1 MSANPWEDFA
11 KRGREPHERRAGVA
25 RTGLDGRTKPAG
37 TPAGSADHGEGSGA
51 DAAAMGEP
59 GRSWLTLGGSLGSA
73 VPDRDEPGR
82 VAGDA
87 LDRSPEA
94 VPRASAGSGQVG
106 ETIREPVKGE
116 LELGG
121 RKVDVAQVTMPVP
134 NIRARD
140 DYFVPPDLAGAGWR
154 GRGRGPCRTGRARWP
169 HQRLRPRQIAGHR
182 RPALPVRRLRR
193 GESMPVRDKVV
204 SAAEAVAIIRPG
216 DMVATSG
223 FVGVG
228 TPDAIFVALEER
240 FRATGQP
247 RDLGLLFAAAP
258 GDGKERGLNR
268 LAHDGLIG
276 RVVGGHWSLVPKLG
290 KMAADGL
297 IEAWNLPL
305 GCVSQL
311 FREIAG
317 RRPGLLSRVG
327 LGTFVDPRQGG
338 GKLNAISTR
347 DLVRVTKIDG
357 REWLFYEAF
366 PVEVAIIRGTTADP
380 DGNISMERE
389 ALILDNLAIAMAAK
403 ASKGFV
409 IAQVER
415 LAAADALPAKQVAVP
430 GVLVDCVV
438 LAPPEHHAQ
447 TYGTAFSPAF
457 SGQLRVPLDRI
468 PPLALDERKIIARHC
483 AMELPMG
490 GVVNLGIGMP
500 EAVAAV
506 AKEENLLQQVTL
518 HAEPGIIGGLPQ
530 GGLDFVAAIN
540 PSAIIAQNQQFDFY
554 DGGGLD
560 LACLG
565 MAQADR
571 QGNVNVSRFGGRFA
585 GSGGF
590 INITQNARAL
600 VFAGTFTAGG
610 LRVEAG
616 EGTLRIAHE
625 GRSRKFVATVEQVT
639 FNGGLAASSGQPVL
653 FVTERCVFELTPS
666 GVELVEVAPGI
677 EPERDI
683 LELMDFRPLVR
694 DPKPMDA
701 RLFHAATMGL
711 EAMLLDR
718 PLAARFTLDPAR
730 SMLFIDFAGY
740 RVRRVEQVEAVR
752 EHVKSLVEP
761 LGRKVEAVID
771 YDGCDIDPTIAE
783 AWFDMARDVQ
793 ARFYDKASRYT
804 TSAFMR
810 LKLGDALQRREMA
823 PHVFASAAE
832 TAGPAAE

>member
-1 MSANPWEDFA
+1 M
-11 KRGREPHERRAGVA
+11 
-25 RTGLDGRTKPAG
+25 
-37 TPAGSADHGEGSGA
+37 
-51 DAAAMGEP
+51 
-59 GRSWLTLGGSLGSA
+59 
-73 VPDRDEPGR
+73 
-82 VAGDA
+82 
-87 LDRSPEA
+87 
-94 VPRASAGSGQVG
+94 
-106 ETIREPVKGE
+106 
-116 LELGG
+116 
-121 RKVDVAQVTMPVP
+121 
-134 NIRARD
+134 
-140 DYFVPPDLAGAGWR
+140 
-154 GRGRGPCRTGRARWP
+154 
-169 HQRLRPRQIAGHR
+169 
-182 RPALPVRRLRR
+182 
-193 GESMPVRDKVV
+193 RDKVV

-240 FRATGQP
+240 FLATGQP

-258 GDGKERGLNR
+258 GDGKEKGLNR
-268 LAHDGLIG
+268 LAHDGLI
-276 RVVGGHWSLVPKLG
+276 RRAVGGHWSLVPKLG

-327 LGTFVDPRQGG
+327 IGTFVDPRHGG
-338 GKLNAISTR
+338 GKLNAISVQ
-347 DLVRVTKIDG
+347 DLVRVMEIDG
-357 REWLFYEAF
+357 QEWLFYQAI
-366 PVEVAIIRGTTADP
+366 PVDVAIIRGTTADP

-415 LAAADALPAKQVAVP
+415 LAAADALPAKQVVVP

-438 LAPPEHHAQ
+438 LAPAEHHAQ
-447 TYGTAFSPAF
+447 TYATAFSPAF

-468 PPLALDERKIIARHC
+468 PPLALDERKIIARRC

-518 HAEPGIIGGLPQ
+518 TAEPGIIGGLPQ
-530 GGLDFVAAIN
+530 GGLDFGAAIN

-565 MAQADR
+565 MAQADG

-585 GSGGF
+585 GAGGF

-616 EGTLRIAHE
+616 EGTLRIAQE
-625 GRSRKFVATVEQVT
+625 GRSHKFVAAVEQVT
-639 FNGGLAASSGQPVL
+639 FNGQLAASAGQTGALCHRALRVP
-653 FVTERCVFELTPS
+653 
-666 GVELVEVAPGI
+666 A
-677 EPERDI
+677 
-683 LELMDFRPLVR
+683 
-694 DPKPMDA
+694 DA
-701 RLFHAATMGL
+701 RRSGPGGGGAGHRSGAGHPGPDGFSPDRRRSQADGRAAVPRGGDGPRGHAA
-711 EAMLLDR
+711 R
-718 PLAARFTLDPAR
+718 PPAGRPVRLRPGPIDPVHRFCRLPRAAHGAGRGGARAGALPGRAARPQ
-730 SMLFIDFAGY
+730 G
-740 RVRRVEQVEAVR
+740 RRR
-752 EHVKSLVEP
+752 H
-761 LGRKVEAVID
+761 
-771 YDGCDIDPTIAE
+771 
-783 AWFDMARDVQ
+783 
-793 ARFYDKASRYT
+793 
-804 TSAFMR
+804 R
-810 LKLGDALQRREMA
+810 L
-823 PHVFASAAE
+823 
-832 TAGPAAE
+832 

>member
-1 MSANPWEDFA
+1 MA
-11 KRGREPHERRAGVA
+11 
-25 RTGLDGRTKPAG
+25 
-37 TPAGSADHGEGSGA
+37 
-51 DAAAMGEP
+51 
-59 GRSWLTLGGSLGSA
+59 
-73 VPDRDEPGR
+73 
-82 VAGDA
+82 
-87 LDRSPEA
+87 
-94 VPRASAGSGQVG
+94 
-106 ETIREPVKGE
+106 
-116 LELGG
+116 
-121 RKVDVAQVTMPVP
+121 
-134 NIRARD
+134 
-140 DYFVPPDLAGAGWR
+140 
-154 GRGRGPCRTGRARWP
+154 
-169 HQRLRPRQIAGHR
+169 
-182 RPALPVRRLRR
+182 
-193 GESMPVRDKVV
+193 VRDKVV

-240 FRATGQP
+240 FLATGQP
-247 RDLGLLFAAAP
+247 RELGLLFAAAP

-268 LAHDGLIG
+268 LAHDGLI
-276 RVVGGHWSLVPKLG
+276 RRAVGGHWSLVPKLG

-327 LGTFVDPRQGG
+327 IGTFVDPRMGG
-338 GKLNAISTR
+338 GKLNLISQR
-347 DLVRVTKIDG
+347 DLVRVMEIDG
-357 REWLFYEAF
+357 REWLFYEAI
-366 PVEVAIIRGTTADP
+366 PVDVAIIRGTTADP

-415 LAAADALPAKQVAVP
+415 LAAAGALPAKQVEVP
-430 GVLVDCVV
+430 GILVDCVV
-438 LAPPEHHAQ
+438 VAPPELHQQ
-447 TYGTAFSPAF
+447 TFATSFSAAF
-457 SGQLRVPLDRI
+457 SGQLKVPLDRI
-468 PPLALDERKIIARHC
+468 PPLALDERKIIARRC

-506 AKEENLLQQVTL
+506 AKEENLLEQVTL
-518 HAEPGIIGGLPQ
+518 TAEPGIIGGLPQ
-530 GGLDFVAAIN
+530 GGLDFGAAIN

-565 MAQADR
+565 MAQAD
-571 QGNVNVSRFGGRFA
+571 GHGDVNVSRFGGRFA
-585 GSGGF
+585 GAGGF
-590 INITQNARAL
+590 INITQNARSL

-610 LRVEAG
+610 LRVAAA
-616 EGTLRIAHE
+616 EGSLRIVQE
-625 GRSRKFVATVEQVT
+625 GRSRKFVAAVEQVT
-639 FNGGLAASSGQPVL
+639 FNGRLAAAAGHRVL
-653 FVTERCVFELTPS
+653 YVTERCVFRLTS
-666 GVELVEVAPGI
+666 EGLALIEVAPGI
-677 EPERDI
+677 DLERDI
-683 LELMDFRPLVR
+683 LALMDFRPLVA

-701 RLFHAATMGL
+701 RLFRAAAMGL
-711 EAMLLDR
+711 EGMLLDR
-718 PLAARFTLDPAR
+718 PLADRFTLDPTR

-740 RVRRVEQVEAVR
+740 RVQTTAQVEAVR
-752 EHVKSLVEP
+752 EQVRSLVQP

-771 YDGCDIDPTIAE
+771 YDGCHISAPIAE
-783 AWFDMARDVQ
+783 VWFDMARDVQ
-793 ARFYDKASRYT
+793 TRFYDKASRYT

-823 PHVFASAAE
+823 PHVFESATEGGTTRPTDA
-832 TAGPAAE
+832 

>member
-1 MSANPWEDFA
+1 
-11 KRGREPHERRAGVA
+11 
-25 RTGLDGRTKPAG
+25 L
-37 TPAGSADHGEGSGA
+37 
-51 DAAAMGEP
+51 
-59 GRSWLTLGGSLGSA
+59 
-73 VPDRDEPGR
+73 
-82 VAGDA
+82 
-87 LDRSPEA
+87 
-94 VPRASAGSGQVG
+94 
-106 ETIREPVKGE
+106 
-116 LELGG
+116 
-121 RKVDVAQVTMPVP
+121 
-134 NIRARD
+134 
-140 DYFVPPDLAGAGWR
+140 
-154 GRGRGPCRTGRARWP
+154 
-169 HQRLRPRQIAGHR
+169 
-182 RPALPVRRLRR
+182 
-193 GESMPVRDKVV
+193 RDKVV
-204 SAAEAVAIIRPG
+204 SAAEAVAVIRSG

-228 TPDAIFVALEER
+228 TPDAILAALEER
-240 FRATGQP
+240 FLTTGQP

-268 LAHDGLIG
+268 LAHDGLV
-276 RVVGGHWSLVPKLG
+276 RRAVGGHWSLVPKLG

-327 LGTFVDPRQGG
+327 IGTFVDPRQGG
-338 GKLNAISTR
+338 GKLNAITTR
-347 DLVRVTKIDG
+347 DLVRVMEIDG
-357 REWLFYEAF
+357 REWLFYQAF
-366 PVEVAIIRGTTADP
+366 PVQVAIIRGTTADP

-409 IAQVER
+409 VAQVER
-415 LAAADALPAKQVAVP
+415 LAAANGLPAKQVVIP

-468 PPLALDERKIIARHC
+468 PPLALDERKIIARRC

-506 AKEENLLQQVTL
+506 AMEENLLGQVTL
-518 HAEPGIIGGLPQ
+518 TAEPGIFGGLPQ
-530 GGLDFVAAIN
+530 GGLDFGAAIN

-585 GSGGF
+585 GAGGF
-590 INITQNARAL
+590 INITQNARAV

-610 LRVEAG
+610 LRIEAA
-616 EGTLRIAHE
+616 EGTLRIAQE
-625 GRSRKFVATVEQVT
+625 GRSRKFVAAVEQVT
-639 FNGGLAASSGQPVL
+639 FNGSLAAAAGQRVL
-653 FVTERCVFELTPS
+653 YVTERCVLQLTS
-666 GVELVEVAPGI
+666 AGLALVEVAPGI
-677 EPERDI
+677 DLERDI
-683 LELMDFRPLVR
+683 LALMEFRPLVA
-694 DPKPMDA
+694 DPKPMDD
-701 RLFHAATMGL
+701 RLFRTSAMGL
-711 EAMLLDR
+711 EALLLDR
-718 PLAARFTLDPAR
+718 PLADRFALDPAR
-730 SMLFIDFAGY
+730 STLFIDFAGY
-740 RVRRVEQVEAVR
+740 RVRHRAQVEAVR
-752 EHVKSLVEP
+752 EIVRSLVEP

-771 YDGCDIDPTIAE
+771 YDGCHIDPTIAE

-793 ARFYDKASRYT
+793 SRFYDKARRYT

-810 LKLGDALQRREMA
+810 LKLGAALDRREMA
-823 PHVFASAAE
+823 PHVFE
-832 TAGPAAE
+832 TATEAARNRPTAE